1 MSVLSIA
8 YDWLGG
14 QVFLTRELG
23 FQMKLVTVNGEG
35 GDSLL
40 FDNVQQTRN
49 LSRLSDVVFDVDDR

>member
-14 QVFLTRELG
+14 QVFLTKELG
-23 FQMKLVTVNGEG
+23 FQMKLVTANGEG

-49 LSRLSDVVFDVDDR
+49 LSRLGDVVFDVDDR